1 MMILLNAH
9 VNTFLSIDPGINES
23 ILNSLRD
30 PICLIDATGTICFT
44 NKEWNRF
51 ALHNGGVL
59 SNCGIGTN
67 YFHHCEKEPNV
78 QQGLQAVLSGE
89 VDCFNFEYP
98 CHSPSTD
105 RWFLMQANP
114 LQANASA
121 IEGVV
126 IRHVDITK
134 QKLTELQLKEHA
146 EKDSLTSL
154 FNRRYFQEQLK
165 KEVRFAQQK
174 NTPISLLYIDTD
186 NFKEINDTYGHPT
199 GDQVLKQLA
208 LQITNITRSS
218 DTTARIGGD
227 EFAVLLPNTDKAELE
242 LIANRLSEEIQQLKI
257 QEQNSQIDVTVS
269 IGGKSFT
276 SDFPLNCMIDW
287 VDDAL
292 YLAKDKGKNQV
303 VIA

>member
-1 MMILLNAH
+1 MHTH
-9 VNTFLSIDPGINES
+9 VNTFLSIDPGINKS

-30 PICLIDATGTICFT
+30 PICLIDSTGTICFT
-44 NKEWNRF
+44 NEEWHQF
-51 ALHNGGVL
+51 EVQNGESF
-59 SNCGIGTN
+59 SNYEIGTN
-67 YFHHCEKEPNV
+67 YFQHFEKEPAV
-78 QQGLQAVLSGE
+78 QQGVQAVLSGE
-89 VDCFNFEYP
+89 TDCFDFEYF
-98 CHSPSTD
+98 CDSTSTS
-105 RWFLMQANP
+105 RWFLIQATP

-134 QKLTELQLKEHA
+134 QKLTELQLKEYA

-165 KEVRFAQQK
+165 KEVHYAIQK
-174 NTPISLLYIDTD
+174 NVPISLLYIDTD
-186 NFKEINDTYGHPT
+186 NFKDINDTYGHPA
-199 GDQVLKQLA
+199 GDQVLKELA
-208 LQITNITRSS
+208 RQITETTRSS
-218 DTTARIGGD
+218 DTVARIGGD
-227 EFAVLLPNTDKAELE
+227 EFAVLFPNTSKVELE
-242 LIANRLSEEIQQLKI
+242 CIANRLSQEIQQLKI
-257 QEQNSQIDVTVS
+257 QGQHSQIDVTVS

-276 SDFPLNCMIDW
+276 SDLSLNCMVEW